1 MTGYM
6 TLYERAMLRAASLVI
21 RLLIVLVQRQHVGSG
36 VTFEEEALAYA
47 KRLDDVAEK
56 GQ

>member
-1 MTGYM
+1 M